1 LKKAAGTESK
11 QAAPGLF
18 MLTTKLLDDSL
29 DIPEEE
35 QASYGR
41 RVAVGILCAVLL
53 TAGVFGG
60 YLYLRNR
67 HARENAA
74 RELAEANQ
82 IKPVLPPRAQIY
94 VDDAMIKGS
103 QTIIGGTV
111 QNISGDQLSDLSVEI
126 NLTKR
131 KDGFTETKII
141 PLDRHDLAPGE
152 QGRYSITLS
161 VQDYSAARVLG
172 LKSGSLKAQIPFKTL
187 PGAQRPLEKTPE
199 GKTLMVSKPRPRGE
213 EFLNTPDNPAK
224 VP

>member
-1 LKKAAGTESK
+1 MT
-11 QAAPGLF
+11 
-18 MLTTKLLDDSL
+18 TTKLLDDST

-53 TAGVFGG
+53 TGAVFGG

-67 HARENAA
+67 HARETAA
-74 RELAEANQ
+74 RELAEASQ
-82 IKPVLPPRAQIY
+82 IKPVLPPKAQIY
-94 VDDAMIKGS
+94 VDDAMMKGS

-111 QNISGDQLSDLSVEI
+111 QNISSEQLSDLSVEI

-131 KDGFTETKII
+131 KDGFTETKIV
-141 PLDRHDLAPGE
+141 PVDPHDLAPGE
-152 QGRYSITLS
+152 QGRYSFTITA
-161 VQDYSAARVLG
+161 QDYSAARVLG
-172 LKSGSLKAQIPFKTL
+172 LKNGSLRAQIPFKTL

-199 GKTLMVSKPRPRGE
+199 GKTIVVSRPRPRGE
-213 EFLNTPDNPAK
+213 EFINTPDNPAK

>member
-1 LKKAAGTESK
+1 MT
-11 QAAPGLF
+11 
-18 MLTTKLLDDSL
+18 TTKLLDDST
-29 DIPEEE
+29 DFPEEE

-74 RELAEANQ
+74 RELAEADQ
-82 IKPVLPPRAQIY
+82 IKPALPPRAQIY

-103 QTIIGGTV
+103 QTVIGGTV
-111 QNISGDQLSDLSVEI
+111 QNISGEQLADLSVEI

-131 KDGFTETKII
+131 KDSFTETKII
-141 PLDRHDLAPGE
+141 PVEPHDLAPGD
-152 QGRYSITLS
+152 QGRYSVTITA
-161 VQDYSAARVLG
+161 QDYSAARVLG
-172 LKSGSLKAQIPFKTL
+172 LKSGSLNAQIQIPFKTL
-187 PGAQRPLEKTPE
+187 PGAQRPLEKTPD
-199 GKTLMVSKPRPRGE
+199 GKTIVVSRPRPRGE
-213 EFLNTPDNPAK
+213 EFINTPDNPAK

>member
-1 LKKAAGTESK
+1 MT
-11 QAAPGLF
+11 
-18 MLTTKLLDDSL
+18 TTKLLDDST
-29 DIPEEE
+29 DFPEEE

-41 RVAVGILCAVLL
+41 RVAVGVICAVLL

-82 IKPVLPPRAQIY
+82 IKPALPPRAQIF
-94 VDDAMIKGS
+94 VDDAMIKGN
-103 QTIIGGTV
+103 QTVIGGTV
-111 QNISGDQLSDLSVEI
+111 QNISGEQLADLSVEI

-141 PLDRHDLAPGE
+141 PVEPHDLAPGD
-152 QGRYSITLS
+152 QGRYSITVT
-161 VQDYSAARVLG
+161 VQDYSAARVFG
-172 LKSGSLKAQIPFKTL
+172 LKSGSLNARIQIPFKTL
-187 PGAQRPLEKTPE
+187 PGAQRPLEKTPD
-199 GKTLMVSKPRPRGE
+199 GKTIVVSRPRPRGE
-213 EFLNTPDNPAK
+213 EFINTPDNPAK

>member
-1 LKKAAGTESK
+1 
-11 QAAPGLF
+11 
-18 MLTTKLLDDSL
+18 MITTKLLDDST

-82 IKPVLPPRAQIY
+82 IKPALPPRAQI
-94 VDDAMIKGS
+94 
-103 QTIIGGTV
+103 
-111 QNISGDQLSDLSVEI
+111 
-126 NLTKR
+126 R
-131 KDGFTETKII
+131 
-141 PLDRHDLAPGE
+141 
-152 QGRYSITLS
+152 
-161 VQDYSAARVLG
+161 
-172 LKSGSLKAQIPFKTL
+172 IPFKTL
-187 PGAQRPLEKTPE
+187 PGAQRPLEKTPD
-199 GKTLMVSKPRPRGE
+199 GKTIVVSRPRPRGE
-213 EFLNTPDNPAK
+213 EFINTPDNPAK